1 MADPTPP
8 ADGLGPLL
16 EKVKQLERR
25 LRDLETP
32 SGTQRF
38 LAVDNLVAQQAEIV
52 AQQAAMSAQQAA
64 MVDQILFLQSQTVES
79 VSAGGT
85 SGTRGVSGGI
95 TLDSFDG
102 TYDISRVVVSSSTG
116 KLLIQ
121 VGAQLGSSGGMSALV
136 GFEAA
141 WEGGSIAVAFGRAA
155 SSGGPIATVY
165 RASVVT
171 VPSSTPITITTRR
184 GWTGATAATCWWAY
198 QSLIVTKIGQ

>member
-52 AQQAAMSAQQAA
+52 AQQTAMAE
-64 MVDQILFLQSQTVES
+64 QILFLQSQTVES
-79 VSAGGT
+79 VSAGGL
-85 SGTRGVSGGI
+85 SGTRAASGGI

-102 TYDISRVVVSSSTG
+102 TYDISRTVVSSGTG

-121 VGAQLGSSGGMSALV
+121 VGAQLGCSGGMSALV
-136 GFEAA
+136 GFEATWA
-141 WEGGSIAVAFGRAA
+141 GGSIAVAFGRCA

-171 VPSSTPITITTRR
+171 VPANTPITIKTRR